1 MVCALFCRRSL
12 VCVTLYLGPF
22 VVEAHKILENEIKI
36 DLFSVRIKPFFRS
49 LLIIE
54 NECKS
59 RCGWVRKC

>member
-1 MVCALFCRRSL
+1 MY
-12 VCVTLYLGPF
+12 VTLFLGPF

-36 DLFSVRIKPFFRS
+36 GLFSVSIQPFFTLSFS

-59 RCGWVRKC
+59 RCGWVRNC